1 MSTTIRVTQDTRR
14 RAADIA
20 ARTGRQMQ
28 AVVDDAL
35 VAYERTLFWESFE
48 DGFDRLSGDAE
59 TWESVQE
66 ERRGEQQALRDGNG

>member
-1 MSTTIRVTQDTRR
+1 MSTTIRVTEATRR

-35 VAYERTLFWESFE
+35 VTYERTLFWESFE
-48 DGFDRLSGDAE
+48 DGFDRLAADPDA
-59 TWESVQE
+59 WESVQD
-66 ERRGEQQALRDGNG
+66 ERRGEQHALRDGDV